1 MASNQ
6 QLSTSQSLVSK
17 AMVKEMGNALIR
29 LCDGIE
35 CRGLVDYQYGVWE
48 DRITAG
54 MDLQPPYKRC
64 FGLANMGIQFSN
76 TF

>member
-35 CRGLVDYQYGVWE
+35 CHGLVDYQYGMRE

-54 MDLQPPYKRC
+54 MDLQHPYKRR
-64 FGLANMGIQFSN
+64 FGLANMGLQFSN
-76 TF
+76 TS

>member
-1 MASNQ
+1 MVSNQ

-17 AMVKEMGNALIR
+17 VMVRKMGNELIR

-35 CRGLVDYQYGVWE
+35 RHGLVDYQYGVHE

-54 MDLQPPYKRC
+54 MDLQPP
-64 FGLANMGIQFSN
+64 
-76 TF
+76 